1 MQLLRASVLYG
12 SVVVLASGLAPNQK
26 RSPSSMERRE
36 VLPFAIGAVLAPVV
50 ADAEDMVAPF
60 TTPLP
65 AQENRGV
72 FKCFGEVDG
81 KMVNTC
87 KMEEEA
93 EAKRNPTPS
102 PRERQAI
109 VDKEVN
115 MDDINAA
122 IVRSRAKRDN
132 IVLRDTPEW
141 LKSDRDKAAPVSAP
155 EPVVPAPEPIV
166 SEPIV
171 SEPVAP
177 AVEPE
182 PMATLAPQQKQKSFL
197 PRVFQDQRLLVD

>member
-1 MQLLRASVLYG
+1 MQLRASVLYG

-81 KMVNTC
+81 KMVNTIRLGGGLGETKGLG
-87 KMEEEA
+87 KMLFTKYLLPFEIVSVLLLVAMVGCILLSKRDEPEEA
-93 EAKRNPTPS
+93 
-102 PRERQAI
+102 
-109 VDKEVN
+109 
-115 MDDINAA
+115 
-122 IVRSRAKRDN
+122 
-132 IVLRDTPEW
+132 
-141 LKSDRDKAAPVSAP
+141 KS
-155 EPVVPAPEPIV
+155 E
-166 SEPIV
+166 
-171 SEPVAP
+171 
-177 AVEPE
+177 
-182 PMATLAPQQKQKSFL
+182 
-197 PRVFQDQRLLVD
+197 